1 MQLSPYLSF
10 KGQCEEAFAFYAQCL
25 GAKVGELFRY
35 GGSPMADQAPA
46 DWGNKIMHGSLTLDG
61 QTVMGADMVPQ
72 QYEAPQGISL
82 SLHPKSA
89 AEGERLFKAL
99 AEGGRVTV
107 PFAKTFW
114 AAGFGM
120 VVDRFGIPWMVNC
133 EAS

>member
-46 DWGNKIMHGSLTLDG
+46 EWGNKIMHGSLTLDG
-61 QTVMGADMVPQ
+61 QTVMGADMVPN
-72 QYEAPQGISL
+72 QYETPQGISL

-89 AEGERLFKAL
+89 VEGERLFKAL
-99 AEGGRVTV
+99 AEGGHVTV
-107 PFAKTFW
+107 PYAKTFW

-120 VVDRFGIPWMVNC
+120 VVDRYGIPWMVNC